1 MTDIRDLDPTLC
13 DAIDQLPGDAGLH
26 DRIKAGLTAAR
37 LQTNDRIGTH
47 QLRQVMAHGSLDLLR
62 LLPFRSSR
70 EGVFTPQAWAELVER
85 KSPDEVREMGRR
97 GAALSNAMLAIC
109 TAACHDPGWD
119 DLAVEIACDEALMI
133 ETLLGHDLFT
143 PVCRERPDLVERML
157 VDLANARPEGE
168 LENAFRTFA
177 DAGLISAFAALWLAV
192 PSQRFGPDLFDRIG
206 QPLFW
211 DGAQHGSHIVALS
224 QATSN
229 HSRIAMTARLPSLSD
244 LLRDPETIL
253 DLDRELRSRDG

>member
-1 MTDIRDLDPTLC
+1 MTDTRDLDPSLC
-13 DAIDQLPGDAGLH
+13 DAIDQLPGNAQLHNRIRTGLIAAG
-26 DRIKAGLTAAR
+26 

-70 EGVFTPQAWAELVER
+70 EGVFTPQAWAGLVKE

-109 TAACHDPGWD
+109 TQACHDPTWD
-119 DLAVEIACDEALMI
+119 DIAVEIACDEKLMI
-133 ETLLGHDLFT
+133 ETILGHDLFT
-143 PVCRERPDLVERML
+143 PVCRKRPDLVERML
-157 VDLANARPEGE
+157 VGLADARPEGE

-192 PSQRFGPDLFDRIG
+192 PSRRFGPDLFDRIG
-206 QPLFW
+206 QPLFQ
-211 DGAQHGSHIVALS
+211 DGAQHGPLIVALS

-229 HSRIAMTARLPSLSD
+229 HGRIAMTARLPDLNT
-244 LLRDPETIL
+244 LLRDPESIL
-253 DLDRELRSRDG
+253 DIDREFRSQQG